1 MPKQQQMLSLQQAL
15 DIAVRHHTAGRL
27 PQAQSMYQ
35 QILQINPDQPVA
47 LHLLGVIAHQVEGN
61 VTEVGLITK
70 AVTIKPDYAEA
81 HNNLGNVFNDLGRLE
96 EAVASYHRAL
106 DLMPDYADAHNNL
119 GLVLHA
125 LGKPD
130 DAVAHYRQALAI
142 KPDHAEAD
150 RNLNLVLQEL
160 GRSSELGTPDLN
172 SNDANLNSTEAG
184 AKKRFLRI
192 SDRDFSS
199 RIFDFNNACLSG

>member
-61 VTEVGLITK
+61 DTAVGLITK

-106 DLMPDYADAHNNL
+106 DLMPDYAPTATTTS
-119 GLVLHA
+119 GLCCTHWVSRTMRSPIIA
-125 LGKPD
+125 K
-130 DAVAHYRQALAI
+130 R
-142 KPDHAEAD
+142 
-150 RNLNLVLQEL
+150 LQ
-160 GRSSELGTPDLN
+160 SSPIMRKQTG
-172 SNDANLNSTEAG
+172 
-184 AKKRFLRI
+184 I
-192 SDRDFSS
+192 S
-199 RIFDFNNACLSG
+199 I